1 MYVRIADRDRT
12 RAGYIAGL
20 RQLADLL
27 EAQPDV
33 PHYRLG
39 AISFSLSGTEAEAFE
54 AIERAAAAL
63 TAAGIE
69 FDRSEDDHSQSI
81 EFVVAGVRY
90 GFSRVRDAAWAAHQA
105 RQSYAKNVQVAVP
118 C

>member
-1 MYVRIADRDRT
+1 MVIVADRDRT

-20 RQLADLL
+20 RLLADLL
-27 EAQPDV
+27 EDQPDI
-33 PHYRLG
+33 PYYEFGRMSFALG
-39 AISFSLSGTEAEAFE
+39 GTEAEAAE
-54 AIERAAAAL
+54 TIEQAVAAL

-69 FDRSEDDHSQSI
+69 FDRGETDHAQSV
-81 EFVVAGVRY
+81 EFVVAGVEY

-105 RQSYAKNVQVAVP
+105 RQSYQENVQVAVA

>member
-1 MYVRIADRDRT
+1 MLIIADLDRT

-20 RQLADLL
+20 RLLADLL
-27 EAQPDV
+27 EARPDI
-33 PHYRLG
+33 PHYEHGR
-39 AISFSLSGTEAEAFE
+39 ISFALNGTEAEAAE
-54 AIERAAAAL
+54 TIERTAAAL
-63 TAAGIE
+63 TAEGIE

-81 EFVVAGVRY
+81 EFVIAGVEY

-105 RQSYAKNVQVAVP
+105 RQSYEKNVQVAVS